1 MKSVKKLNFEEIIKR
16 IRKEIREAYKGH
28 KVSVKQQYY
37 GKITIDIDNGD
48 RSNNELLDKAR
59 EIIHKYRYD
68 NSDIM
73 TDYFDTNFY
82 YTINGTI

>member
-1 MKSVKKLNFEEIIKR
+1 MENIKRLSFEEIIKR
-16 IRKEIREAYKGH
+16 VRKEIKEAYKGH
-28 KVSVKQQYY
+28 KVSVKKPYY
-37 GKITIDIDNGD
+37 GKIMVEIDDGD

-59 EIIHKYRYD
+59 EIIQKYRYD
-68 NSDIM
+68 NSDTM

>member
-1 MKSVKKLNFEEIIKR
+1 MENLKRLDFEEIIKR
-16 IRKEIREAYKGH
+16 VRKEVKEAYKEH

-68 NSDIM
+68 NSDPM

>member
-1 MKSVKKLNFEEIIKR
+1 MENVKNLSFEEIIKK
-16 IRKEIREAYKGH
+16 IRKEIKEAYKGH
-28 KVSVKQQYY
+28 EVSVKKPYY
-37 GKITIDIDNGD
+37 GKIIVEIDDGD
-48 RSNNELLDKAR
+48 RSNPVLLNKAR

-82 YTINGTI
+82 YSINGTI

>member
-1 MKSVKKLNFEEIIKR
+1 MENLKKLEFGEIIKR
-16 IRKEIREAYKGH
+16 VRKEIKEAYKGH
-28 KVSVKQQYY
+28 QVSVTKPYY
-37 GKITIDIDNGD
+37 GKIIVEIDNGD
-48 RSNNELLDKAR
+48 RSNPELLNKAR
-59 EIIHKYRYD
+59 EIIKKYRYD

>member
-1 MKSVKKLNFEEIIKR
+1 MENIKNLSFEEIIKR
-16 IRKEIREAYKGH
+16 VRKEIKEAYKGH
-28 KVSVKQQYY
+28 KVSVKKLYY
-37 GKITIDIDNGD
+37 GKIIIEIDDGD